1 MNKVRILVI
10 ITGLF
15 IGWNCVGPPD
25 PEHWLVNNYPG
36 VVNTE
41 SLFKFELKG
50 DNFSFEEN
58 YSLNMVF
65 SLYDKLLT
73 NLRVSNYGGSTKDTS
88 SILIV
93 NWDGET
99 KINDYNENGD
109 STEIVFEFIDIDS
122 SGFWSKGDTVL
133 FDYNGDGDSTDVL
146 LEFEDSNGNG
156 MWDTG
161 SVYPNDPVLITGN
174 LNQESENNINPI
186 EYYPESVS
194 IKLDNFTGVIEFIL
208 IKSTIE

>member
-1 MNKVRILVI
+1 MKNYLFFSIIL
-10 ITGLF
+10 ITLSC
-15 IGWNCVGPPD
+15 IGPPD
-25 PEHWLVNNYPG
+25 PNHWLVNNYPG
-36 VVNTE
+36 IVNTE

-65 SLYDKLLT
+65 SPDDKLLT

-93 NWDGET
+93 NWYGET
-99 KINDYNENGD
+99 KLIDFNDNGD

-122 SGFWSKGDTVL
+122 SGFWSIGDTVSL
-133 FDYNGDGDSTDVL
+133 DYNGDGDSTDVL
-146 LEFEDSNGNG
+146 FEFEDSNGNG

-174 LNQESENNINPI
+174 LNQEYENNINLI
-186 EYYPESVS
+186 EYYPEFIL